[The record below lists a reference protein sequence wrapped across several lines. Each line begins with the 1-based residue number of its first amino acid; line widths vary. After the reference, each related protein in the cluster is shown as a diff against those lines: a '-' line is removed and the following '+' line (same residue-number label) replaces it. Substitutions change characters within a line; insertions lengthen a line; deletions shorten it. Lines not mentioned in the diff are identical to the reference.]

1 MKKVIYILLVIS
13 SLVNIS
19 QAATRGDVKI
29 IEASENIRYLS
40 QIVAKNY
47 IFYYLYPQKQKRKMV
62 KLLNKSI
69 EELNDNFRMIAI
81 TSKDSDTKD
90 ILEFLAYSK
99 EQIKEIL
106 DKEPDD
112 ETTALMLDYSET
124 IIEGAD
130 SISSSYNYKFSK
142 EEAMWMV
149 TKKVTYLLQRVT
161 KYYMAVNSG
170 FDNITNKE
178 QLQDTINKLDENIV
192 IINKYQYPK
201 ILQKEINSM
210 NMSWRENRTFLSKS
224 KNLFIPVIMFVS
236 IAYLE
241 NIINKISLYHS
252 KNQ

>member
-1 MKKVIYILLVIS
+1 MKKVIYILLAIS
-13 SLVNIS
+13 SLLNIS
-19 QAATRGDVKI
+19 QATTRGDVKI

-40 QIVAKNY
+40 QIIAKNY
-47 IFYYLYPQKQKRKMV
+47 IFYYLYPQKIKIV
-62 KLLNKSI
+62 DVLNQSI
-69 EELNDNFRMIAI
+69 EQLNDNFRMIAI

-106 DKEPDD
+106 EKEPDD

-130 SISSSYNYKFSK
+130 SISSSYKYKFSK
-142 EEAMWMV
+142 EESIWMV
-149 TKKVTYLLQRVT
+149 TKKVIYLLQRVT

-170 FDNITNKE
+170 FDNITNKD
-178 QLQDTINKLDENIV
+178 QLQDTINKLDKNIV

-201 ILQKEINSM
+201 ILQKEIDNM
-210 NMSWRENRTFLSKS
+210 NISWRENRTFLSKS
-224 KNLFIPVIMFVS
+224 KNLFLPVIMFVS
-236 IAYLE
+236 ISYLE
-241 NIINKISLYHS
+241 NIVNKISLYHS

>member
-1 MKKVIYILLVIS
+1 MKKIIYILLVVS
-13 SLVNIS
+13 SLLSIS
-19 QAATRGDVKI
+19 QATTLGDAKI

-40 QIVAKNY
+40 QIMAKNY
-47 IFYYLYPQKQKRKMV
+47 IFYYLYPQKKKMV
-62 KLLNKSI
+62 DILNQSI
-69 EELNDNFRMIAI
+69 EKLNDNFRMIAK

-106 DKEPDD
+106 DKSPDD

-124 IIEGAD
+124 IVEGAD
-130 SISSSYNYKFSK
+130 SISNSYIYKFSK
-142 EEAMWMV
+142 EEDMLML
-149 TKKVTYLLQRVT
+149 TKKVIYLLQRVT

-178 QLQDTINKLDENIV
+178 QLEGTIYKLDENIAT
-192 IINKYQYPK
+192 INKYKYPK
-201 ILQKEINSM
+201 ILQKEIDNM
-210 NMSWRENRTFLSKS
+210 NISWRENRTFLSKS

-236 IAYLE
+236 ISYLE
-241 NIINKISLYHS
+241 NIVNKLSLHHS

>member
-1 MKKVIYILLVIS
+1 MKKVIYILLVIF
-13 SLVNIS
+13 SLLNIS

-40 QIVAKNY
+40 QILAKNY
-47 IFYYLYPQKQKRKMV
+47 VFYYLYPQKKKMV
-62 KLLNKSI
+62 DMLNQSI

-99 EQIKEIL
+99 EQVKEIINQ
-106 DKEPDD
+106 EPDN
-112 ETTALMLDYSET
+112 EKTALMLDYSET
-124 IIEGAD
+124 IVEGAD
-130 SISSSYNYKFSK
+130 SISSTYNYDFTK
-142 EEAMWMV
+142 EENMWMV
-149 TKKVTYLLQRVT
+149 TKKIIYLLERVT

-178 QLQDTINKLDENIV
+178 QLEDTIDKLNENLATINK
-192 IINKYQYPK
+192 YPYPK
-201 ILQKEINSM
+201 ILKKDIDNM
-210 NMSWRENRTFLSKS
+210 NVSWSENRIFLTKS
-224 KNLFIPVIMFVS
+224 KDLFIPVIMFVS
-236 IAYLE
+236 ISYLE